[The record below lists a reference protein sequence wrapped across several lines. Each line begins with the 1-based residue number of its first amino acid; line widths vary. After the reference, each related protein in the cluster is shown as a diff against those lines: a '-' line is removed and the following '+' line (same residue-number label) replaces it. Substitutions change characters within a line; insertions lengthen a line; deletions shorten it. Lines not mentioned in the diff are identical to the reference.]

1 MKRNV
6 LIFIIFLIIISFLLP
21 SKFSVSN
28 SYSQTRLDKKTTKD
42 LIKNLPEKYRRWL
55 EEEVVYIMSQKER
68 EVFLSLENDRQRDM
82 FIEAF
87 WKQRDPNP
95 NTPEN
100 EFKEEHYRRIKYAN
114 QHFGKESPEPGWKTD
129 MGRIY
134 IILGEPKYIEKYEN
148 LYDLYPTII
157 WFYEGMAEYG
167 LPNAFSVVFYKPD
180 STNEY
185 KLYSPIKDG
194 PQKLMPHYSGDMTD
208 YAQAFKALSEIE
220 ANVADVSLSLI
231 EGEPVYDLKPT
242 ISSDVLLY
250 QKIPN
255 APVYKVKDTYAE
267 KLLKY
272 KDIIEVEYSANYID
286 NDALVSVYRSA
297 SGINYVHY
305 IIEPKKLSL
314 EKNGNN
320 FQTTIVVNGIVTDM
334 NNRQVYQ
341 FDRRIPLNLTGDQVE
356 RIKDRLMSYQD
367 VFPIIPGRYK
377 LSVLLKN
384 FVSKEFTSFETTL
397 NIPDKGLQF
406 SPICLANRLT
416 RSTQYSGLNKAFL
429 LGDLQFV
436 PSPRNDFMAGDSLY
450 VFFQIWDLPENLRLN
465 GILNYEIIK
474 ESGETVRSFSRKIA
488 EYKDQNIF
496 YEQVSLENLV
506 PANYQVKVSLVDGQG
521 NVLGSQKANFFIT
534 HLGSI
539 SRSWVMTQPL
549 DGDMAAST
557 QHALGLQYWNTES
570 YDKAEQLLE
579 SAFRKE
585 PDNAQYALD
594 FTRFLLKRNRFQ
606 EVMDIARPFIEKQQN
621 YDFLEPAGEALE
633 ALGRYQEAID
643 YYKKYL
649 SHFGTNIKVLN
660 SIGECYF
667 KLGDIDEALYAW
679 ERSLQIEPNQEKI
692 KEKVKSLKERKK

>member
-1 MKRNV
+1 MRKST
-6 LIFIIFLIIISFLLP
+6 FLLAILLTFTFSFSFLA
-21 SKFSVSN
+21 SF
-28 SYSQTRLDKKTTKD
+28 SYSQARLDKKTTKE
-42 LIKNLPEKYRRWL
+42 LIKKLPEKYRQWL
-55 EEEVVYIMSQKER
+55 EEEVVYIISQKEK

-134 IILGEPKYIEKYEN
+134 IILGEPKYTEKYEN

-167 LPNAFSVVFYKPD
+167 LPNAFNVVFYKPD

-208 YAQAFKALSEIE
+208 YAQAFKALAQIE
-220 ANVADVSLSLI
+220 PNVADVSLSLI

-242 ISSDVLLY
+242 ISSDVLLN

-267 KLLKY
+267 KLLKF

-286 NDALVSVYRSA
+286 NDALVSVYQSP
-297 SGINYVHY
+297 SGIYYVHY
-305 IIEPKKLSL
+305 LIEPKKLSL
-314 EKNGNN
+314 ERNGTN
-320 FQTTIVVNGIVTDM
+320 FQTTFVVNGIVTDF
-334 NNRQVYQ
+334 NTNRQVYQ
-341 FDRRIPLNLTGDQVE
+341 FDRRIPLNLRREQVDL
-356 RIKDRLMSYQD
+356 IKDRLMSFQD
-367 VFPIIPGRYK
+367 VFPIIPGHYRV
-377 LSVLLKN
+377 SILLKN

-397 NIPDKGLQF
+397 NIPEKGLQM
-406 SPICLANRLT
+406 SPIGLANRVT
-416 RSTQYSGLNKAFL
+416 RSSKYRGLNKAFL
-429 LGDLQFV
+429 LNDWQFV
-436 PSPRNDFMAGDSLY
+436 ISPRNDFVAGDNLY
-450 VFFQIWDLPENLRLN
+450 VFFQIWDLPQNLKLN
-465 GILNYEIIK
+465 GVLNYEISK
-474 ESGETVRSFSRKIA
+474 ENGEIVKSFARKISD
-488 EYKDQNIF
+488 YQDQRVF
-496 YEQVSLENLV
+496 YEQISLENWE
-506 PANYQVKVSLVDGQG
+506 PANYQLKVSLTDGVG
-521 NVLGSQKANFFIT
+521 NVVAAQKANFFIS
-534 HLGSI
+534 HLGTL

-549 DGDMAAST
+549 DGDASASV
-557 QHALGLQYWNTES
+557 QHALGLQYWNTGAYE
-570 YDKAEQLLE
+570 KAEKLLE

-585 PDNAQYALD
+585 SDNAFYALD
-594 FTRFLLKRNRFQ
+594 YCRLLLKNNKLS
-606 EVMDIARPFIEKQQN
+606 EVLQIAGPFIEKQQN

-633 ALGRYQEAID
+633 GLGRYEEAIA

-649 SHFGTNIKVLN
+649 NHFGTNIKILN
-660 SIGECYF
+660 AIGECYL
-667 KLGDIDEALYAW
+667 KLGNTEEALYAW
-679 ERSLQIEPNQEKI
+679 ERSLQLEPNQEKI
-692 KEKVKSLKERKK
+692 REKVKSLKDKKK